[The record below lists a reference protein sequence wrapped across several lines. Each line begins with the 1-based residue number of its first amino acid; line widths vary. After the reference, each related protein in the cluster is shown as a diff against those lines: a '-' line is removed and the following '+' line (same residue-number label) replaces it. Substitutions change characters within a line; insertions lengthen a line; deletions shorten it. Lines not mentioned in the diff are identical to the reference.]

1 MDLSD
6 PSPMVNGEQMRRFV
20 GRKIRTVLR
29 VVRVDPGV
37 ITAQTCDNAT
47 VTVRAVA
54 RSPWDDSQ
62 FVEVIGVPENDTTI
76 REESSTAFGN
86 NFDQGNY
93 NQLCTLVHGE
103 FHSLFLP
110 S

>member
-76 REESSTAFGN
+76 REESSTAFG
-86 NFDQGNY
+86 
-93 NQLCTLVHGE
+93 TTSVSLVLVPTC
-103 FHSLFLP
+103 SLAGRWKIR
-110 S
+110 